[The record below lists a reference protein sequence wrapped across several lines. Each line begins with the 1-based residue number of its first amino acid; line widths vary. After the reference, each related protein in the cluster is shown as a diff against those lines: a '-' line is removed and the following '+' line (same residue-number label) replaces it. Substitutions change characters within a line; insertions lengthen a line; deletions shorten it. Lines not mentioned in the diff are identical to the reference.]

1 MICIYK
7 YIKKISCIN
16 KNHHYGLYVNMARY
30 SNKHHNEDSVR
41 LQ

>member
-16 KNHHYGLYVNMARY
+16 KNYYGLYVNMVRY
-30 SNKHHNEDSVR
+30 FNKYYNEDFKR
-41 LQ
+41 L

>member
-16 KNHHYGLYVNMARY
+16 KKYYYGLFVNMVRY
-30 SNKHHNEDSVR
+30 FNKYYNEDFKR
-41 LQ
+41 L